1 VKGPGSASRVVVEPG
16 LQVGRLGEIEQV
28 FRQLLQLLQGQGGE
42 PLSAALIEAPE
53 AAAELA
59 NSQGSL
65 SSGAEKR
72 YWRSNS
78 RGTSPR
84 ETSRPGDGSASQRIR
99 SGGGA

>member
-1 VKGPGSASRVVVEPG
+1 VVVEPG
-16 LQVGRLGEIEQV
+16 QQVARLCEIEQV

-72 YWRSNS
+72 YWQSS
-78 RGTSPR
+78 SSGTAPR
-84 ETSRPGDGSASQRIR
+84 EASSPGGGSTSQRIR
-99 SGGGA
+99 SGADWNTP